1 MIIYSVSIPN
11 DYYYAAEPA
20 IRDVLSKIN
29 DKMDRTSPIDRAY
42 IAELLGGKRDTNRV
56 FEIING
62 LAYNNGED
70 RFNDMLKETTDR
82 RYESLISGIYSIL
95 SGAIDW
101 DVDDDNEWDDDDDEY
116 DDLDHSN
123 INWEGIDWDCL
134 RSGGCF
140 GNNYKDGQITLDDV
154 MPDIERV
161 IFNNPATIVYWDDGT
176 KTVVKCQEGDTY
188 SQETGLAM
196 AIAKKVFGN
205 NSSYNEVFK
214 QWVEQGSK

>member
-42 IAELLGGKRDTNRV
+42 IAELLGGKRDASRV

-116 DDLDHSN
+116 DDLDYSN

-140 GNNYKDGQITLDDV
+140 GNNYKDDQITLDDV

-176 KTVVKCQEGDTY
+176 KTVVKCQDGDTY

>member
-29 DKMDRTSPIDRAY
+29 DKMDGTSPIDRAY
-42 IAELLGGKRDTNRV
+42 IAELLGGKRDASRV

-82 RYESLISGIYSIL
+82 RYESLISGISSIL

-116 DDLDHSN
+116 DDLDYSN

-196 AIAKKVFGN
+196 AISKKVFGN

-214 QWVEQGSK
+214 QWVEK